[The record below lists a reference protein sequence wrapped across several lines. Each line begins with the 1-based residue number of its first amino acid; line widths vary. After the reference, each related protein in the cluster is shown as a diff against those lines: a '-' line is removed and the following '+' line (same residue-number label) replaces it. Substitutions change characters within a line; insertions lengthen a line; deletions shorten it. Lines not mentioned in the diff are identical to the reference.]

1 VRTLVVIPCKNVEA
15 TVGRLIAEIRGIDP
29 TLDVLVVDDGSTDGT
44 GRAAGKAGATVL
56 RHETNRGKGAA
67 LRTGFDHAAARG
79 YDALITMDGDL
90 QHDPAAIPAFRRAL
104 DAGDS
109 DIVIGTRMRA
119 VGEMPRIR
127 IWTNRTTSRVVS
139 RLAGQRIPDSQSGYR
154 IMKTSVV
161 RGLPLVTSRYDTES
175 EILIRA
181 ARRGARIGAIPIES
195 IYTRGVSHIN
205 PVIDTLRFLRLAVR
219 SLFWH

>member
-15 TVGRLIAEIRGIDP
+15 TIGPLVTRIRRVDAA
-29 TLDVLVVDDGSTDGT
+29 LDVLVVDDGSTDGT
-44 GRAAGKAGATVL
+44 GRAALEAGATVL

-67 LRTGFDHAAARG
+67 LRTGFDHAVARG
-79 YDALITMDGDL
+79 YEALITMDGDL
-90 QHDPAAIPAFRRAL
+90 QHDPAAIPAFLTAL
-104 DAGDS
+104 EAGAG

-139 RLAGQRIPDSQSGYR
+139 RLAGQRVPDSQSGYR

-161 RGLPLVTSRYDTES
+161 KDLPLVTSRYDTES

-181 ARRGARIGAIPIES
+181 ARRGARIASIPIES
-195 IYTRGVSHIN
+195 IYGSGVSHIN
-205 PVIDTLRFLRLAVR
+205 PVIDTLRFLRLVVR
-219 SLFWH
+219 SLFWR